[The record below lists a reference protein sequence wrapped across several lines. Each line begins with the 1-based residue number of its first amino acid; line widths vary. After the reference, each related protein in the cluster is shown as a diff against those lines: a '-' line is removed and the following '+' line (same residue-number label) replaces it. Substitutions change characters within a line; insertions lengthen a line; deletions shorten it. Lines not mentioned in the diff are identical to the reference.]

1 MVEIY
6 KEITGSLGGYF
17 TFLSLL
23 LVMLLWIMTLVKSV
37 FRSYIEDVVKRRH
50 MADPVIQHYIQN
62 MMEKENDAENNN
74 VDEKE

>member
-6 KEITGSLGGYF
+6 KEITGSLGGYL

>member
-6 KEITGSLGGYF
+6 KEITGSLGGYL

-50 MADPVIQHYIQN
+50 MADPVIQHYIKN

-74 VDEKE
+74 VDEEE